1 MSKRD
6 TTLQETSQAAK
17 KGLLREAEVLQLV
30 PFGRS
35 TLRAKVAEG
44 TFPAPFGVGR
54 IMKHPDGDRPSL
66 VAWDADEV
74 ADWVEAQ
81 KVDANRVR
89 WAGDYRAP
97 AQAEA

>member
-1 MSKRD
+1 MSKRE
-6 TTLQETSQAAK
+6 TTLRETSQATT

-30 PFGRS
+30 PFGRT

-74 ADWVEAQ
+74 DAWVKAQ
-81 KVDANRVR
+81 KVAANRVQ
-89 WAGDYRAP
+89 WAGEYRTP
-97 AQAEA
+97 VQTEA